1 MVLIGPG
8 ALDGVD
14 LEKKKFCCLIVVEIK
29 RVTVDKFTIN
39 YGLRRLNQGA
49 METKG

>member
-14 LEKKKFCCLIVVEIK
+14 LEKKKFACLIVVEI
-29 RVTVDKFTIN
+29 RSDVSGHPVVS
-39 YGLRRLNQGA
+39 GP
-49 METKG
+49 